1 MDYTISIQNTITYI
15 EQHLCELLTLEE
27 VSKAAG
33 FSKYHFLRLFKSETG
48 IGLRDYI
55 QTRRMYRAAEYLLNS
70 ELSAM
75 DIAFL
80 LQFESQ
86 EAFTR
91 AFKREYSLPPGQY
104 RRTMMKLRN
113 NQKETAMKQKQI
125 IPGWIITG
133 SMHKLYSVLMDQ
145 ENNYN
150 GGKSVVI
157 KSKAEIL
164 EAGAFCTMFQQF
176 KAAAYI
182 GKRVRFSGYLKTE
195 EVKEWGGIWMRINS
209 TTADILKIDNMQD
222 RPIKETTDWTYY
234 SIVLDVPE
242 NSAIINI
249 GLLLNGTGK
258 LWASGLSFE
267 VVDKSVSTTDVDL
280 SSGLPE
286 NPVNLTFDN
295 K

>member
-104 RRTMMKLRN
+104 RRTMMKLRS

>member
-104 RRTMMKLRN
+104 RRTMMKLRS
-113 NQKETAMKQKQI
+113 NQKETAMKKKQI

-133 SMHKLYSVLMDQ
+133 SMPKLYSVLMDQ

-164 EAGAFCTMFQQF
+164 EAGVFCTMLQQF

-195 EVKEWGGIWMRINS
+195 EVKEWGGIWMRMNS

>member
-104 RRTMMKLRN
+104 RRTMMKLRS
-113 NQKETAMKQKQI
+113 NQKETAMKKKQI

-133 SMHKLYSVLMDQ
+133 SMPKLYSVLMDQ

-195 EVKEWGGIWMRINS
+195 EVKEWGGIWMRMNS